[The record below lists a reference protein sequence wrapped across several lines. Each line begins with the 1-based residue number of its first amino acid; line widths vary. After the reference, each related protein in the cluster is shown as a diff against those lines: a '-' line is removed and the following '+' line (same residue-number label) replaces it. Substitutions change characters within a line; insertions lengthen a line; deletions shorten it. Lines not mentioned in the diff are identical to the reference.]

1 MNGNGLSGTV
11 LLGGREVPYTVRPS
25 RKARGVSLRILEAGS
40 VEVVVPARATVIFP
54 EAVIARHAA
63 WVLRTFDRL
72 SKGSGASVPPIGG
85 GSRIPLMGIDR
96 TIRVVREDRRR
107 PTIALAGGEIAVRLS
122 HASGDDIR
130 PLLRRWIRKQA
141 ERIIPERV
149 EELSRPLDL
158 AYTRVAV
165 RDQRTRWG
173 SCSRKGTLSF
183 NWRLLIL
190 PPHVADYLIYHE
202 LAHLKHMNHSA
213 RFWKLV
219 QTMCPSF
226 RDAERWLRRNGRS
239 VPL

>member
-1 MNGNGLSGTV
+1 VNGNVDNGTV
-11 LLGGREVPYTVRPS
+11 ILAGREVPYTVRPS
-25 RKARGVSLRILEAGS
+25 RKARQVSLRIVEAGS
-40 VEVVVPARATVIFP
+40 VEVVVPARTAVVFP

-72 SKGSGASVPPIGG
+72 ARTRARSAPPLGA
-85 GSRIPLMGIDR
+85 GSRLPFLGMDR

-107 PTIALAGGEIAVRLS
+107 PAVALAGAELAVHLS
-122 HASGDDIR
+122 PASGDDIR
-130 PLLRRWIRKQA
+130 PLLARWIRKQA
-141 ERIIPERV
+141 ERIIPARV
-149 EELSRPLDL
+149 EELSRPWGLE
-158 AYTRVAV
+158 YGRVTV

-173 SCSRKGTLSF
+173 SCSRRGTLSL

-190 PPHVADYLIYHE
+190 PPDVADYLIYHE
-202 LAHLKHMNHSA
+202 LAHLKHMNHSV

-226 RDAERWLRRNGRS
+226 REAERWLRRNGRS

>member
-1 MNGNGLSGTV
+1 MNGKGLQGTV

-40 VEVVVPARATVIFP
+40 VEVVVPARSAVVFSET
-54 EAVIARHAA
+54 VIARHAS
-63 WVLRTFDRL
+63 WVLRTFERL
-72 SKGSGASVPPIGG
+72 SRQGKNPAPQLAA
-85 GSRIPLMGIDR
+85 GSRITYLGVDR
-96 TIRVVREDRRR
+96 TIRVVREERRR
-107 PTIALAGGEIAVRLS
+107 PAIALAEAEIAVHLS
-122 HASGDDIR
+122 PASADDFR
-130 PLLRRWIRKQA
+130 PLLARWIRKQA
-141 ERIIPERV
+141 ERIIPARV
-149 EELSRPLDL
+149 EVLSRPWDL
-158 AYTRVAV
+158 PYTHVAV

-202 LAHLKHMNHSA
+202 LAHLKHMNHSV
-213 RFWKLV
+213 RFWRLV

-226 RDAERWLRRNGRS
+226 REAERWLRRNGRS

>member
-1 MNGNGLSGTV
+1 VNGNALSGTV
-11 LLGGREVPYTVRPS
+11 ILGGREVPYKVRPS
-25 RKARGVSLRILEAGS
+25 RKARGVSLRIVEAGS
-40 VEVVVPARATVIFP
+40 VEVVVPARAALVFP
-54 EAVIARHAA
+54 ETVIARHAA

-72 SKGSGASVPPIGG
+72 SGGSGKSAPPLTA
-85 GSRIPLMGIDR
+85 GSRITFLGMDR

-107 PTIALAGGEIAVRLS
+107 PAIALAGAEIAVRLS
-122 HASGDDIR
+122 ATSGDDIR
-130 PLLRRWIRKQA
+130 PLLARWIRRQA
-141 ERIIPERV
+141 ERLIPARV
-149 EELSRPLDL
+149 NELSAPWGL

-190 PPHVADYLIYHE
+190 PPDVADYLIYHE
-202 LAHLKHMNHSA
+202 LAHLRHMNHSA
-213 RFWKLV
+213 RFWQLV